1 VTSARGPG
9 LLGRI
14 VDQFEEIVAS
24 LAVAVII
31 AAVGWGVITRYVTAQ
46 PAAWASEVA
55 TLAFAW
61 AIFFGGTAC
70 IKYRLLPTIDML
82 VVRLP
87 AGAQTAIRWANHA
100 LLLAFFAFMT
110 WFGVRFAIDTWSSP
124 SPVLRMPQ
132 TFLYGPVALCSA
144 LMAVR
149 YLQVMAGRR
158 WQLDEHRETHAG

>member
-1 VTSARGPG
+1 VRPGRLARV
-9 LLGRI
+9 

-31 AAVGWGVITRYVTAQ
+31 GAVSWGVITRYVTAQ
-46 PAAWASEVA
+46 PAAWASEIA

-82 VVRLP
+82 VDRLP
-87 AGAQTAIRWANHA
+87 AGLQRAICWTNHT

-132 TFLYGPVALCSA
+132 TFLYGPVAFCSA

-149 YLQVMAGRR
+149 YLQVLGGRR
-158 WQLDEHRETHAG
+158 WDVDAHRETHAG